1 MESFTR
7 EAGRCNENHLVRVYR
22 CSQFRNHTAK
32 GEGFQICLAGYF
44 DASRL
49 GVPGVDCQWVV
60 VFFGMRGICDCDC
73 LTSGRRQYADEF

>member
-1 MESFTR
+1 MHATQTIDPLEARSGKPRPMESFTR
-7 EAGRCNENHLVRVYR
+7 EAGRCNEKHLVRVYR

-49 GVPGVDCQWVV
+49 GVPGVDCQ
-60 VFFGMRGICDCDC
+60 
-73 LTSGRRQYADEF
+73 